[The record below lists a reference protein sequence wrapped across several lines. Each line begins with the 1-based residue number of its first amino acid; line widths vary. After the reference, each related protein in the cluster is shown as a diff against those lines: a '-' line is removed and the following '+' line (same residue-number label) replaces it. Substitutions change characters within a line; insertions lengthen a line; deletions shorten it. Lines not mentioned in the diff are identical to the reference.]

1 MAHIQWKDRYNIGF
15 RDIDAQHKVLLDL
28 LNDLIDLVGERR
40 DAATVAG
47 IFQRLCEYVRVHF
60 STEEAYLKE
69 FAYPRLAEHQALH
82 ATFTARLIDLDST
95 YDPTDPRLLSE
106 TLDFLK
112 HWYLEHITRADQDY
126 VPFLPRDT
134 EPPPI
139 QAIIFDFG
147 NVQYRFDNGRILAG
161 LAQLTGRST
170 EALKQAVYD
179 DASLSEDYEAGRID
193 SQAFLAGVSALC
205 GRDLTEAEFLPI
217 FTGHFTPIDS
227 TLELIRR
234 LKPAYRIGLLSN
246 TNPWHFEHG
255 IRTTPVFPL
264 YDTITLSYEVGVLKP
279 EPRIYQDAVAKLG
292 LPPEA
297 CVYID
302 DLAPFAEAATK
313 LGLHGLTYT
322 TPVALMA
329 QLRQLRVAF

>member
-1 MAHIQWKDRYNIGF
+1 MAHVQWKDRYNIGF

-28 LNDLIDLVGERR
+28 LNDLMDLVRARR
-40 DAATVAG
+40 DATTVAG

-60 STEEAYLKE
+60 TTEESYLRE
-69 FAYPRLAEHQALH
+69 FGYPRLAEHQALH
-82 ATFTARLIDLDST
+82 AGFTAKLIELDRT

-106 TLDFLK
+106 TLVFLK
-112 HWYLEHITRADQDY
+112 DWYLEHITRADQDY

-147 NVQYRFDNGRILAG
+147 NVQYRFDNNRILSA
-161 LAQLTGRST
+161 LAQLSGRSP
-170 EALKQAVYD
+170 EALKQAIYE

-205 GRDLTEAEFLPI
+205 GRDLTVAEFLPI
-217 FTGHFTPIDS
+217 FTDLFTPIDS
-227 TLELIRR
+227 TLELMRR

-264 YDTITLSYEVGVLKP
+264 YDTITLSYEVGALKP
-279 EPRIYQDAVAKLG
+279 DPRIYQDALRKLS

-329 QLRQLRVAF
+329 QLRQLKVAF